1 MAFTLTKSKLS
12 NYYRVTLVHKLISNW
27 MSSNRLRLNASKTQ
41 FIWLGNGQQLKKID
55 PQAISADFPNFVFS
69 TSVRNLGV
77 VLDQELT
84 FSEHLNLLCRACFFQ
99 LRQLRVISRS
109 LSPNAALTVVHAFV
123 CSRIDYCSTI
133 YAGLPLGRI
142 AQVER
147 VLRAAARLVGGFS
160 KFDHISH
167 YMRDVLHWLPVS
179 QRIQFRI
186 SVWVWRCQLG
196 SAPAYLREFCRPTSG
211 LATRRNLRS
220 ASRGELAVPFAR
232 TSKMQLR
239 AFSVV
244 GPTIWNNLPSDLR
257 VLLAGDSAYTFY
269 KNLKTVL
276 YRRSWAGSAS
286 E

>member
-1 MAFTLTKSKLS
+1 MLA
-12 NYYRVTLVHKLISNW
+12 
-27 MSSNRLRLNASKTQ
+27 
-41 FIWLGNGQQLKKID
+41 
-55 PQAISADFPNFVFS
+55 
-69 TSVRNLGV
+69 
-77 VLDQELT
+77 
-84 FSEHLNLLCRACFFQ
+84 FFQ

-109 LSPNAALTVVHAFV
+109 LSPNAALAVVHAFV
-123 CSRIDYCSTI
+123 CRRIDYCSAI
-133 YAGLPLGRI
+133 YAGLPLGHI

-147 VLRAAARLVGGFS
+147 VLRAATRLGGFA

-186 SVWVWRCQLG
+186 SVWVWQCQLG
-196 SAPAYLREFCRPTSG
+196 NAPAYLREFCCPTSG
-211 LATRRNLRS
+211 LAARRNLRS

-244 GPTIWNNLPSDLR
+244 GPTIWNNLSSDLH

-276 YRRSWAGSAS
+276 YCRSLAGSTS